1 MNDIASEDE
10 GFFSLKDSTCVED
23 AEEIHV
29 SIQLKDIEAYLF
41 FQDKDMIHRW
51 AIEWCKFEKQTLIK
65 ISTRNKY
72 NRWGANHKSAADS

>member
-29 SIQLKDIEAYLF
+29 SIQLKDIETYLF
-41 FQDKDMIHRW
+41 FQDKNRINRR
-51 AIEWCKFEKQTLIK
+51 AIE
-65 ISTRNKY
+65 
-72 NRWGANHKSAADS
+72 